1 MITANMSPTY
11 GLGVLAGRGGVV
23 VVVAGGDIGVGV
35 APLVLNPRSPGVTL
49 HLMPVLRPKCEN
61 KIYSEV
67 ELFGRFIDKIFFH

>member
-1 MITANMSPTY
+1 MSPTY

-49 HLMPVLRPKCEN
+49 HLMPVLRPGKKYN
-61 KIYSEV
+61 KIKMKKLKKMKKMKKKCSEV
-67 ELFGRFIDKIFFH
+67 